1 MLERTADYP
10 GRLARDQLDTLVHA
24 GFFGSPVPRGNA
36 LPAIDGSAPV
46 GPRARAYLHAN
57 CSSCHRPDGPTVA
70 AMDLRFSTA
79 LAATKT
85 CDVPPS
91 RGTMGIANARL
102 LAPGNPN
109 ASLLVRR
116 PRALDVWRMP
126 PLASH
131 VVDVQGTDLLAAWIT
146 SRVACP

>member
-1 MLERTADYP
+1 
-10 GRLARDQLDTLVHA
+10 
-24 GFFGSPVPRGNA
+24 
-36 LPAIDGSAPV
+36 
-46 GPRARAYLHAN
+46 
-57 CSSCHRPDGPTVA
+57 
-70 AMDLRFSTA
+70 MDLRFSTA

-102 LAPGNPN
+102 LAPGDPN

-131 VVDVQGTDLLAAWIT
+131 LVDVPGTDLLAAWIT